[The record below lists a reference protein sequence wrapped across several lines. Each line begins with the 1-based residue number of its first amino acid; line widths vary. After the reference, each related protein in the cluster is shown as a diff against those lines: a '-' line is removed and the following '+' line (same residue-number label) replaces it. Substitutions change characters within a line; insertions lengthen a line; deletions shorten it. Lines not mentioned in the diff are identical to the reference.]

1 MSEPPILLS
10 KNRRSTV
17 VSRRQVS
24 LMRSGLQKARSALLK
39 FARLFVVGPV
49 PQRLHMVPH
58 CLREPR
64 LIVSSFKN

>member
-24 LMRSGLQKARSALLK
+24 LRRSGLQKARSALLK
-39 FARLFVVGPV
+39 FAHLFALLDRSRNASTWCRTAFASPA
-49 PQRLHMVPH
+49 
-58 CLREPR
+58 
-64 LIVSSFKN
+64 